1 MREIL
6 ANSLNNSAKSI
17 PFILPLKK
25 AEVCFWQFPNIDKTW
40 QEVQGK
46 EVVEGKEKVERK
58 EITHMEERIFNY
70 ATPIV
75 SFLRLGDDIKMS
87 KSLFINK
94 SLFDK
99 NF

>member
-1 MREIL
+1 VREIL
-6 ANSLNNSAKSI
+6 SNSLNNSAKSI
-17 PFILPLKK
+17 PIVLPLKK
-25 AEVCFWQFPNIDKTW
+25 AEICFWQFRNIVKTW
-40 QEVQGK
+40 QEVQVK
-46 EVVEGKEKVERK
+46 EVGDGKEKV
-58 EITHMEERIFNY
+58 IVHMEERIFNH

-75 SFLRLGDDIKMS
+75 SFLRLGEKLEMS